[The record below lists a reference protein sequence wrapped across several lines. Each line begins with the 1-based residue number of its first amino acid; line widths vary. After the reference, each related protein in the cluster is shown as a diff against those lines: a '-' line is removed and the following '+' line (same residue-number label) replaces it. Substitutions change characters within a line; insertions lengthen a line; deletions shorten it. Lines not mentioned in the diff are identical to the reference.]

1 MAVAAQEP
9 ARSPALAALPTEL
22 ARRFEAI
29 VFDWDGTA
37 VSDREAD
44 ASVLRAAIEALCAA
58 AMDVAVVTGTH
69 IGNVDGQLHAR
80 PTGPGRLYLCLNRGS
95 EVFVVDEQGPQ
106 LLYRRVATDAEEAA
120 LDAAAAETVAL
131 LAARGVPTEI
141 VSQRLN
147 RRKID
152 VIPEQE
158 WADPPKAR
166 IGELL
171 AAVDERLRSAG
182 LDGLREAVLL
192 AEEAARSA
200 GLSE

>member
-1 MAVAAQEP
+1 MVAGHKPMRPQ
-9 ARSPALAALPTEL
+9 ARATLPSEL

-37 VSDREAD
+37 VPDRNAD
-44 ASVLRAAIEALCAA
+44 ASAVRASIEALCAA
-58 AMDVAVVTGTH
+58 GMDLTVVTGTH
-69 IGNVDGQLHAR
+69 SGNVDGQLHAR
-80 PTGPGRLYLCLNRGS
+80 PTGAGRLYLCLNRGS

-106 LLYRRVATDAEEAA
+106 RLYRRGATDAEEAA
-120 LDAAAAETVAL
+120 PDAAAAETVAL
-131 LAARGVPTEI
+131 LAARGVPTAI

-152 VIPEQE
+152 VIPERE

-171 AAVDERLRSAG
+171 AAVDG
-182 LDGLREAVLL
+182 
-192 AEEAARSA
+192 
-200 GLSE
+200 